1 MGQNQVKTEKEATE
15 SIPILMDDVNQK
27 QQPVEPLF
35 PLHRAAYFGNLEK
48 VKELLTTVIP
58 GSSEPL
64 TRRPDNAKLTPL
76 HHAVLGANPRSEEI
90 CTLLILTDQADPL
103 CVGKDALVDLTDAK
117 GKTAMHYAA
126 ACKQPHLITMLLNYG
141 ANPNVKDLDEA
152 APLHICAEGNSEA
165 AIDCVR
171 VLLSSPNIIPYEPC
185 GQNRNV
191 MHIAANAMASKML
204 GFLLHKGFDHSRK
217 DSRGYTPLMLTASAG
232 DSDEALKCIETLM
245 NVASAEEI
253 NAKADDNHQTAIM
266 MAAYRSHQKVLKALL
281 ANSKTDICLIDS
293 HRRTA
298 LHWAVE
304 AWFRTNS
311 LACVKLLA
319 ESEQVCQWDQK
330 QLYLYGMKDSKG
342 ESPIDIAIKHHSIRI
357 TEYLITAH
365 PSPEAWL
372 QDDMMEKIYST
383 LPEAMVPLMNQSL
396 RYNPAKFHERNE
408 AIEVEF
414 GTVTGFSD
422 PVMDEPK
429 PETKFLHHIMYAPKE
444 IQRTVFLHPLVQI
457 FIDLKWKNIRWLTW
471 IAIMFQFTWIIL
483 YTVMVFEIFIPNCS
497 EGESSNATSSS
508 AEVGDGTSPK
518 KKTLKILLSLGF
530 VHREDSNLEDCDFNH
545 EAAQVCAIALYFLSI
560 ILLVKE
566 AFQMRHFTNYFFDVT
581 NYAQLL
587 IVLIA
592 FINSAPAW
600 QSSSEVDKWQTYL
613 AAFGCFVAWVLSL
626 REVGKFPRCGIYAAI
641 LKKVF
646 WHCLKMLIFYF
657 PLLVAFTL
665 CLRILIPGKGQ
676 YTYLFFA
683 IVKVVIMMTGELD
696 FEDAFY
702 GDDGPSLALNAIFGQ
717 FVFLLLV
724 FITTIVLLNLLT
736 GLAVNDVQSL
746 IEEAEINRLCNE
758 LEQIYL
764 LESLIQLTREKVLG
778 LERWSNLFYSLN
790 VTTSKFTDYCSF
802 TSVQN
807 VETKSY
813 PQDLKG
819 RIKKN
824 MIPVE
829 DNN

>member
-1 MGQNQVKTEKEATE
+1 MG
-15 SIPILMDDVNQK
+15 
-27 QQPVEPLF
+27 
-35 PLHRAAYFGNLEK
+35 
-48 VKELLTTVIP
+48 
-58 GSSEPL
+58 
-64 TRRPDNAKLTPL
+64 
-76 HHAVLGANPRSEEI
+76 
-90 CTLLILTDQADPL
+90 
-103 CVGKDALVDLTDAK
+103 
-117 GKTAMHYAA
+117 
-126 ACKQPHLITMLLNYG
+126 
-141 ANPNVKDLDEA
+141 
-152 APLHICAEGNSEA
+152 
-165 AIDCVR
+165 
-171 VLLSSPNIIPYEPC
+171 
-185 GQNRNV
+185 
-191 MHIAANAMASKML
+191 
-204 GFLLHKGFDHSRK
+204 
-217 DSRGYTPLMLTASAG
+217 
-232 DSDEALKCIETLM
+232 
-245 NVASAEEI
+245 
-253 NAKADDNHQTAIM
+253 
-266 MAAYRSHQKVLKALL
+266 
-281 ANSKTDICLIDS
+281 
-293 HRRTA
+293 
-298 LHWAVE
+298 
-304 AWFRTNS
+304 FRTNS

-319 ESEQVCQWDQK
+319 ESGQVSEWDQK
-330 QLYLYGMKDSKG
+330 QLYLYGMKDLKG

-372 QDDMMEKIYST
+372 KDDMMEKIYST

-408 AIEVEF
+408 SIDVEF
-414 GTVTGFSD
+414 GTVTGYSD

-457 FIDLKWKNIRWLTW
+457 FLDLKWKNIRWLTW
-471 IAIMFQFTWIIL
+471 LAILFQSTTWIIL
-483 YTVMVFEIFIPNCS
+483 YTVMVFEIYIPNCS
-497 EGESSNATSSS
+497 EGESNNATSP
-508 AEVGDGTSPK
+508 AEPDDGTSKK
-518 KKTLKILLSLGF
+518 KKTLRILLSLGF
-530 VHREDSNLEDCDFNH
+530 VHRDDSNLEDCDFNH
-545 EAAQVCAIALYFLSI
+545 GSAQCCAVILYFLSI
-560 ILLVKE
+560 VIIVKE
-566 AFQMRHFTNYFFDVT
+566 IFQMRHFSNYFVDVT

-587 IVLIA
+587 VILIA
-592 FINSAPAW
+592 FTNSAPAW
-600 QSSSEVDKWQTYL
+600 QSTSDVDKWQTYL

-665 CLRILIPGKGQ
+665 CLRILIPVQKGQ

-746 IEEAEINRLCNE
+746 IEEAEINRLSNE

-764 LESLIQLTREKVLG
+764 LESLIQMCREKCFG
-778 LERWSNLFYSLN
+778 LERWSDLFYSLN
-790 VTTSKFTDYCSF
+790 VTTTKYPDYCCF
-802 TSVQN
+802 TSLKQN

-813 PQDLKG
+813 PQDLKE
-819 RIKKN
+819 RIRKN
-824 MIPVE
+824 MIPIE
-829 DNN
+829 EN